1 MMKMMKA
8 MIVRV
13 MMSVAMVR
21 KYLFLKEIVIAV
33 ALGLVMLPGARAQ
46 QQQQYFDV
54 PFVPTPYVVIEEMLR
69 LAKVT
74 PQDYVM
80 DLGSGDGRVLIT
92 ATQRYG
98 ASGMGVDLDGDLV
111 AQSMA
116 SAAEAGVS
124 DRVSFLQQDL
134 FKTDLSRATVITMY
148 LLPGVMMR
156 LQPLLLDLKPGTRLV
171 SHDFRLGD
179 WKPDVTTQIRKNTF
193 LWIVPAKVAGPWRI
207 RVALPGGEHD
217 IDLELRQ
224 KYQEIDGHGKFGPR
238 HAQIWETRLSG
249 DQFSFVMVDDRD
261 RENEAALYF
270 EGRVNGDVIEGSVR
284 RGTGKAQTVH
294 PWRAVRAT
302 AR

>member
-1 MMKMMKA
+1 MFIKR
-8 MIVRV
+8 ILI
-13 MMSVAMVR
+13 S
-21 KYLFLKEIVIAV
+21 IALLL
-33 ALGLVMLPGARAQ
+33 ALSPAAQAQ

-69 LAKVT
+69 LARVT

-92 ATQRYG
+92 AARLYG
-98 ASGMGVDLDGDLV
+98 TSGMGVDLDGDLV

-116 SAAEAGVS
+116 SATEAGVA
-124 DRVSFLQQDL
+124 DRVSFAQQDL

-148 LLPGVMMR
+148 LLPGVMAR
-156 LQPLLLDLKPGTRLV
+156 LQPRLLDLKPGTRLV

-179 WKPDVTTQIRKNTF
+179 WKPDVTTQVRKNTF

-207 RVALPGGEHD
+207 RVALPGGEYD

-224 KYQEIDGHGKFGPR
+224 QYQEVDGFGKFGTR

-249 DQFSFVMVDDRD
+249 DRLSFVIVDDRD

-294 PWRAVRAT
+294 AWRAVRPT

>member
-1 MMKMMKA
+1 MMKA
-8 MIVRV
+8 IIVRV
-13 MMSVAMVR
+13 MMSVAVVR
-21 KYLFLKEIVIAV
+21 KYLFLNEIIT
-33 ALGLVMLPGARAQ
+33 ALALVLLPGARAQ

-92 ATQRYG
+92 AAQRYG
-98 ASGMGVDLDGDLV
+98 ANGMGVDLDGDLV

-134 FKTDLSRATVITMY
+134 FKTDFSRATLITMY

-207 RVALPGGEHD
+207 RVALPGG
-217 IDLELRQ
+217 
-224 KYQEIDGHGKFGPR
+224 
-238 HAQIWETRLSG
+238 

-270 EGRVNGDVIEGSVR
+270 EGRVNGDVIEGRVR

-294 PWRAVRAT
+294 SWRAVRAS